1 MSDAEANAKRWAGW
15 VDRIRALAD
24 TGLAFSREHYDR
36 ERYETLRELA
46 LAMSAD
52 LGGVSLEESRGLLA
66 LEPGYVTP
74 KVDVRGAIFEGE
86 RVLLVREAMDGLW
99 TLPGGWADVGDSP
112 REAVERELREESG
125 YLARATKL
133 AAVHDRSRHGHPPQL
148 LCAYK
153 LLFLC
158 ERTGGAPTASAET
171 LAVDFFPLAG
181 LPPLS
186 RGRITEAQ
194 IHRLYEHH
202 RHPDW
207 PTEFD

>member
-1 MSDAEANAKRWAGW
+1 MSDSESSAKRWAEW
-15 VDRIRALAD
+15 ANRIRGLAD
-24 TGLAFSREHYDR
+24 TGLALCENHFDR
-36 ERYETLRELA
+36 DRYEKLREIA

-52 LGGVSLEESRGLLA
+52 LAGAPLDELRGLLP

-112 REAVERELREESG
+112 REAVEREIREESG
-125 YLARATKL
+125 YLSRATKL
-133 AAVHDRSRHGHPPQL
+133 AAAYDRSRHDHPPQ
-148 LCAYK
+148 AVYVYK
-153 LLFLC
+153 LLFVC
-158 ERTGGAPTASAET
+158 ERTGGAPATSTET
-171 LAVDFFPLAG
+171 LAVDFFPLDA

-186 RGRITEAQ
+186 RVRITEAQ
-194 IHRLYEHH
+194 IRRLYEHH
-202 RHPDW
+202 RHPEW